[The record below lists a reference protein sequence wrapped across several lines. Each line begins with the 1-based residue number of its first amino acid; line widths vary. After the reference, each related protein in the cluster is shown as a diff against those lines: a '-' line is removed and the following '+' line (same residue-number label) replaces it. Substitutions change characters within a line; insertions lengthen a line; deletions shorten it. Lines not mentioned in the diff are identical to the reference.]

1 MMTVWE
7 DSRVASYM
15 ESGEPGR
22 IPSFLS
28 RPDGYEPRDAD
39 YPSAPAGAN
48 RYAGRGSAML
58 HLLMLLGIAKPQPV
72 KIASRRNHQSW

>member
-1 MMTVWE
+1 MMSVWE
-7 DSRVASYM
+7 DSRVASHM

-28 RPDGYEPRDAD
+28 QPDGYEPRGAD
-39 YPSAPAGAN
+39 YPSASAGAN

-58 HLLMLLGIAKPQPV
+58 ELLALLGFPRLQPV
-72 KIASRRNHQSW
+72 RVESRRVH